1 MLVVKTYEDVI
12 ELAKKGENVSFDL
25 GNLNYL
31 DYTKAIDYI
40 KNLSITFKRITRSKF
55 TFFYE

>member
-1 MLVVKTYEDVI
+1 MLVVKTYDDVI

-31 DYTKAIDYI
+31 DYTKAIDFI
-40 KNLSITFKRITRSKF
+40 KGLKISFKRITRSRF
-55 TFFYE
+55 TFLY